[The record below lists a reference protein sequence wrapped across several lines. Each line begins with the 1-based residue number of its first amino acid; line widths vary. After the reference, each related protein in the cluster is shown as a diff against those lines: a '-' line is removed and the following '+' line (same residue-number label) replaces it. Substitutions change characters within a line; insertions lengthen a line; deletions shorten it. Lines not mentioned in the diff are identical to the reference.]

1 MKRSLLGLLVLLA
14 GCGTLELPRTGI
26 ISPPADVL
34 ARWHTFPADQVP
46 RPILLLGA
54 SLSECAELAPTFQ
67 PSTQSPG
74 QATASW
80 ADGAVRTYTA
90 ISEADAIRAMR
101 TVHQSCPLITALPVT
116 AGRFGTISFHTDRGL
131 SIMSAWLFTGGVA
144 EGHPVGQLAYPALP
158 PTAFWGTDLAPAG
171 PISDAIVSMSGRT
184 VAYYF
189 LGGPPEGPCAE
200 DYKAVVAESPQ
211 AVAIAIQSNP
221 GRPLAGP
228 MTCDL
233 MSDMR
238 SITVQLSTPLGGR
251 VVVDASGGVV
261 EACSEAVR
269 GCF

>member
-1 MKRSLLGLLVLLA
+1 MKRALLGLLVLLA
-14 GCGTLELPRTGI
+14 GCGTLEVPRTGI
-26 ISPPADVL
+26 ISPPSDVL
-34 ARWHTFPADQVP
+34 ARWQNFPVDEEP

-54 SLSECAELAPTFQ
+54 SMSGCAELAPTFQ

-74 QATASW
+74 QAMASW
-80 ADGAVRTYTA
+80 ADGTVRRYTA

-101 TVHQSCPLITALPVT
+101 TVRQNCPLITALPVT
-116 AGRFGTISFHTDRGL
+116 GGRFGTISFHTDRGL

-158 PTAFWGTDLAPAG
+158 RTAFWGTDLAPAG
-171 PISDAIVSMSGRT
+171 PISNAIVSISGRT
-184 VAYYF
+184 LAYYF
-189 LGGPPEGPCAE
+189 LGGPPEGSCAE
-200 DYKAVVAESPQ
+200 DYKAVVTESPQ

-228 MTCDL
+228 FACERW
-233 MSDMR
+233 SDMR
-238 SITVQLSTPLGGR
+238 SVTVQLSTPLGGR
-251 VVVDASGGVV
+251 VVIDAAGGVV